1 MGFETGRVSTMRL
14 QLLVDVSQVIL
25 LVACFVFLS
34 NIHPLLVPQIVKI

>member
-34 NIHPLLVPQIVKI
+34 NIHPFLVPQIVKF